1 MAIAC
6 SKGENVRRPMA
17 VRLVRD
23 WKASPFVRINPQRT
37 ALVGRDLLRAFS
49 LSLVLRSS
57 EAETEIS
64 TAEQA

>member
-1 MAIAC
+1 
-6 SKGENVRRPMA
+6 MA

-57 EAETEIS
+57 EAETEVS
-64 TAEQA
+64 TAE